1 MVKVNG
7 RVLKRGDIIQLN
19 LDPRVGSEQSSYRP
33 AIVISPA
40 AYNQASQL
48 VIICPITSRAKGWGF
63 EVELPSEL
71 ETYGVVLVDQIKAV
85 DCRAR
90 KVRFIEEATLELVDI
105 VLGKLETLVV

>member
-19 LDPRVGSEQSSYRP
+19 LDPRVGSEQSGYRP

-48 VIICPITSRAKGWGF
+48 VIICPITSRKKGWGF
-63 EVELPSEL
+63 EVELPSGL

-85 DCRAR
+85 DCTAW
-90 KVRFIEEATLELVDI
+90 KVSFIEEATLELIDI